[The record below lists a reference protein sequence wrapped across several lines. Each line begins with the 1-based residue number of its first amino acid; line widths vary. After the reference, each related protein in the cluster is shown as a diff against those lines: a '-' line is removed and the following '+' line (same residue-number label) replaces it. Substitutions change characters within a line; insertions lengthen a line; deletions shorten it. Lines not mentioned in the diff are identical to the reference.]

1 MKKNQRK
8 VERESFLVGLV
19 VPGAHIRRLSVDI
32 QIDRICIA
40 NALLLHMCLTS
51 DDFAQAELQHDL
63 IVLFLEVSEDEIL
76 VPFLELTL
84 LLLFF
89 SGSFDLFFLRF
100 SLCYAWLASRA
111 RVQAQAWNASFFG
124 FLLTRLV

>member
-1 MKKNQRK
+1 MC
-8 VERESFLVGLV
+8 
-19 VPGAHIRRLSVDI
+19 VP
-32 QIDRICIA
+32 
-40 NALLLHMCLTS
+40 S
-51 DDFAQAELQHDL
+51 DDSAQAKRQHDL

-76 VPFLELTL
+76 VSFLELTL

-100 SLCYAWLASRA
+100 QLCYAWLASRT